1 MFQEETP
8 IYSESGDIVG
18 SNVPSNS
25 SGLSPALLMPNS
37 VGDFYLGEP
46 AHFLIS
52 VQNVSNPPVT
62 LTNVRTLIQTEARNS
77 PRRNCFILTRLTE
90 SKYFKLILIF
100 FLTNLTFHRTI
111 KSVAH
116 SSTYEKPLE
125 PNDFMTV
132 CVRVECRFPEE
143 IQMMCNIDYHRDQ
156 GRDVL
161 IFNKDIILY

>member
-18 SNVPSNS
+18 SNVPPNS

-90 SKYFKLILIF
+90 
-100 FLTNLTFHRTI
+100 
-111 KSVAH
+111 
-116 SSTYEKPLE
+116 
-125 PNDFMTV
+125 
-132 CVRVECRFPEE
+132 
-143 IQMMCNIDYHRDQ
+143 
-156 GRDVL
+156 
-161 IFNKDIILY
+161 